1 MPEDEEQEFKQRK
14 FMGNMSCCRSK
25 KKMEMDGKRCERGGE
40 RVICIPTEGG
50 EVRLRRSWRRG
61 EEKIN
66 WGGKSETEAAK

>member
-1 MPEDEEQEFKQRK
+1 M
-14 FMGNMSCCRSK
+14 RSKNSSRENLWGTRAVVGVK